1 MKRLSRL
8 LPIIGGAIAGGAIA
22 LAVASGSTTTHSVTT
37 TTVVQPSTSS
47 TLPTSFTSGR
57 SESINQIY
65 RSVGPGVVDIT
76 TSSTQNS
83 GGVFGFGQSQQTEGE
98 GAGVVFDKKGDIITD
113 EHVVS
118 GASKITVTFPDQ
130 VKASATLVGSDTGTD
145 LAVIHV
151 QNVPSSELHPL
162 TIGDSNAVQV
172 GDAVIAIGSP
182 FGLPNTVTAG
192 IVSAVGR
199 TINAP
204 NEFTIPNAI
213 QTDAPINPGNSGGPL
228 VNAAGQVIGL
238 NDQIETNNTNG
249 EGEGSSSGIGFATPS
264 NSDARIAREI
274 ISTGQAHN
282 AYVGVEPR
290 SDGFRW
296 RSDRQERLDRRLLA
310 DRAQFAGGQG
320 RASGGRSD
328 HRRQR
333 PGGRLG
339 QPVRGGDRQ
348 LRARRHR
355 DPDGQPQRADEEHQG
370 HARLTARE
378 RHHRDPGSGSGSG
391 PGRQRLV
398 EPLDP
403 PRAKHQNELPWPAQ
417 APAAVV

>member
-22 LAVASGSTTTHSVTT
+22 LAIASGSTTTHSVTT
-37 TTVVQPSTSS
+37 TTVVQPSTSAA
-47 TLPTSFTSGR
+47 LPTSFSSGH

-76 TSSTQNS
+76 TSSTQNT

-98 GAGVVFDKKGDIITD
+98 GAGVVFDKKGDILTD

-130 VKASATLVGSDTGTD
+130 VKASATVVGSDTGAD
-145 LAVIHV
+145 LAVIRV

-162 TIGDSNAVQV
+162 SIGDSNAVQV
-172 GDAVIAIGSP
+172 GDSVIAIGSP

-199 TINAP
+199 TINSP
-204 NEFTIPNAI
+204 NQFTIPNAI

-249 EGEGSSSGIGFATPS
+249 QGEGSSSGIGFATPS
-264 NSDARIAREI
+264 NSDARVAREI

-282 AYVGVEPR
+282 AYVGV
-290 SDGFRW
+290 D
-296 RSDRQERLDRRLLA
+296 LDPSV
-310 DRAQFAGGQG
+310 
-320 RASGGRSD
+320 SGGAAIAKDSSSGAS
-328 HRRQR
+328 
-333 PGGRLG
+333 PI
-339 QPVRGGDRQ
+339 V
-348 LRARRHR
+348 
-355 DPDGQPQRADEEHQG
+355 
-370 HARLTARE
+370 
-378 RHHRDPGSGSGSG
+378 PGS
-391 PGRQRLV
+391 
-398 EPLDP
+398 
-403 PRAKHQNELPWPAQ
+403 
-417 APAAVV
+417 PAAKAGLQAGDLITAVNGTAVASINQFVGAIANYAPGDTVTLTVNRSGQTKSIKVTLGSQPASAAAVTQSQGGNGLLNP